1 MSDTLLPSKMRR
13 LLHRRRVLHLVAV
26 VGVVYVVFAIIKH
39 YGDDRGR
46 RREDSGRG
54 RRVPK
59 SDLYRQ
65 SDVSKHIR
73 SNGRQAEYI
82 DKKGVHVVVGKYVGD
97 SLSKDPKLSWSELNG
112 NNFDPSAG
120 AGEDGDP
127 VILLPSEEIR
137 SKRLWHVNKFNIVAS
152 DKVALNRSVPDVRR
166 ATCRARDFRKG
177 GKAALP
183 DASVIIVFHNEAW
196 STLLRTVHSVINR
209 SARRDLKEVI
219 LVDDASNR

>member
-1 MSDTLLPSKMRR
+1 MRR
-13 LLHRRRVLHLVAV
+13 MLHRRRILHLVAV
-26 VGVVYVVFAIIKH
+26 VGVVFVVFALIRR
-39 YGDDRGR
+39 YGGAGDKEQQRG
-46 RREDSGRG
+46 G

-97 SLSKDPKLSWSELNG
+97 SLSKDPKLGWSELNA
-112 NNFDPSAG
+112 NNFDPRAG
-120 AGEDGDP
+120 AGEDGEP

-166 ATCRARDFRKG
+166 ATCRARDFRKKD
-177 GKAALP
+177 GKAVKLP
-183 DASVIIVFHNEAW
+183 DASVVIVFHNEAW

-209 SARRDLKEVI
+209 SARRDLREVI

>member
-1 MSDTLLPSKMRR
+1 MRR
-13 LLHRRRVLHLVAV
+13 MLHRRRILHLVAV
-26 VGVVYVVFAIIKH
+26 VGVVFVVFALIRQ
-39 YGDDRGR
+39 YGSSGDKEQRDGR
-46 RREDSGRG
+46 RY
-54 RRVPK
+54 VPK

-97 SLSKDPKLSWSELNG
+97 SLSKDPKLGWSELNA
-112 NNFDPSAG
+112 NNFDPRAG
-120 AGEDGDP
+120 AGEDGEP

-166 ATCRARDFRKG
+166 ATCRARDFRKKD
-177 GKAALP
+177 GKAVKLP
-183 DASVIIVFHNEAW
+183 DASVVIVFHNEAW

-209 SARRDLKEVI
+209 SARRDLREVI

>member
-1 MSDTLLPSKMRR
+1 MRR

-26 VGVVYVVFAIIKH
+26 VGVVYVIFAIIKQYEGGRH
-39 YGDDRGR
+39 REGSGGGGGGR
-46 RREDSGRG
+46 RRN
-54 RRVPK
+54 VPK
-59 SDLYRQ
+59 SDLYKE

-97 SLSKDPKLSWSELNG
+97 SLSKDPKLGWSELNA
-112 NNFDPSAG
+112 NNFDPSAR

-166 ATCRARDFRKG
+166 ATCKARDFRKG
-177 GKAALP
+177 GKLVLP

>member
-1 MSDTLLPSKMRR
+1 M
-13 LLHRRRVLHLVAV
+13 AV
-26 VGVVYVVFAIIKH
+26 VGAVYVVFAIIQQ
-39 YGDDRGR
+39 YGVRSGRGGA
-46 RREDSGRG
+46 SGGRG

-59 SDLYRQ
+59 SDLYRE

-97 SLSKDPKLSWSELNG
+97 SLSKDPKLGWSELNA
-112 NNFDPSAG
+112 NNFDPSKAG
-120 AGEDGDP
+120 AGEDGEP

-177 GKAALP
+177 GKVALP
-183 DASVIIVFHNEAW
+183 DASVVIVFHNEAW

-209 SARRDLKEVI
+209 SARRDLREVI

>member
-1 MSDTLLPSKMRR
+1 MRR

-26 VGVVYVVFAIIKH
+26 VGVVYVIFAIIKQYEGGRH
-39 YGDDRGR
+39 RESSGGGGGGR
-46 RREDSGRG
+46 RRN
-54 RRVPK
+54 VPK
-59 SDLYRQ
+59 SDLYKE

-97 SLSKDPKLSWSELNG
+97 SLSKDPKLGWSELNA
-112 NNFDPSAG
+112 NNFDPSAR
-120 AGEDGDP
+120 AGEDGEP

>member
-1 MSDTLLPSKMRR
+1 MRR
-13 LLHRRRVLHLVAV
+13 MLHRRRVLHLVAV
-26 VGVVYVVFAIIKH
+26 VGVVFVVFALIRQ
-39 YGDDRGR
+39 YGGGGDKEQR
-46 RREDSGRG
+46 RRH
-54 RRVPK
+54 VPK

-97 SLSKDPKLSWSELNG
+97 SLSKDPKLGWSELNA
-112 NNFDPSAG
+112 NNFDPARAG
-120 AGEDGDP
+120 AGEDGEP

-166 ATCRARDFRKG
+166 ATCRARDFRKKD
-177 GKAALP
+177 GKEVRLP
-183 DASVIIVFHNEAW
+183 DASVVIVFHNEAW

-209 SARRDLKEVI
+209 SARRDLREVI